1 MNYTYFVGIDVSK
14 LSFDAAIVRKQ
25 DAALVVHKAFSNTVE
40 GIHDLFDFLNK
51 EFPGFTI
58 HGALFCMEAT
68 GVYCTP
74 LLNFLQENNAHTWVE
89 NSVRIKRSQGI
100 ARGKNDA
107 VDAKRIADYALRN
120 ADKARLWNPSSHTLE
135 QIKHLAALRD
145 RMVITQK
152 RLLSPINEF
161 KDMGQQ
167 QMASMLEKSIKK
179 TLAAIDQDIN
189 KIEAQIMECL
199 KQDESLHHLFTIVKS
214 VVGIGLV
221 TTVNLLIHTNGFTI
235 MNDGRKL
242 ACYCGVAP
250 FPYQSGTSIKG
261 KTKVHHMANKK
272 LKTNLHMASLTAV
285 KLDPDLK
292 NYYERKVAEGKSKM
306 SVLNAVKCK
315 LLTRIVACVNNNK
328 EYVKKTA

>member
-1 MNYTYFVGIDVSK
+1 MNYNYFLGIDVSK
-14 LSFDAAIVRKQ
+14 LSFDAAVITKA
-25 DAALVVHKAFSNTVE
+25 DTHAIVHKAFNNTTE
-40 GIHDLFDFLNK
+40 GINDLIAFLNDA
-51 EFPGFTI
+51 FPGFTI
-58 HGALFCMEAT
+58 QQTLFCMEAT
-68 GVYCTP
+68 GIYCTP
-74 LLNFLQENNAHTWVE
+74 LLDFLQQQNAHIWVE

-100 ARGKNDA
+100 ARGKNDTI
-107 VDAKRIADYALRN
+107 DAKRIADYALRN
-120 ADKARLWNPSSHTLE
+120 ADKERLWNPSSHTLE

-161 KDMGQQ
+161 KDMGQK
-167 QMASMLEKSIKK
+167 QMASLLEKSIKK
-179 TLAAIDQDIN
+179 TLAAIDQDIR
-189 KIEAQIMECL
+189 KIEAQIMDCL
-199 KQDESLHHLFTIVKS
+199 KQDESLQHLFNIVKS

-250 FPYQSGTSIKG
+250 FGYQSGTSIKG
-261 KTKVHHMANKK
+261 KTRVHSMANKK

-315 LLTRIVACVNNNK
+315 LLTRVAACVNNNR